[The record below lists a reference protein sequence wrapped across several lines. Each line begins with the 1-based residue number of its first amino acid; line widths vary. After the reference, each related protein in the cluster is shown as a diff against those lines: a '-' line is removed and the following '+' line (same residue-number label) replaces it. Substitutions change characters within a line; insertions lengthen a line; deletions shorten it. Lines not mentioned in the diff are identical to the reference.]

1 MKEAI
6 IFSILLAGIVIGIQT
21 ILFRQTQKKVLHLLP
36 LIVIGGIYIVALA
49 FVIADLDNEG
59 GVAINIIFAQIISVI
74 NTIALASDGVAWLI
88 QVIKNRISAQ

>member
-21 ILFRQTQKKVLHLLP
+21 TLFRRTQKKVLHLLP

-74 NTIALASDGVAWLI
+74 NTIALASDGMAWLI
-88 QVIKNRISAQ
+88 QVIKNRISVQ